1 MLIKV
6 HDAYRI
12 VVAVC
17 DKELFGKQF
26 REGKKKID
34 LDGKFFEGEEKTKEE
49 IIDILLN
56 LRKEDATFNF
66 VGEKACKTALEL
78 NLINKN
84 GIIRIE
90 NVPIALVLV

>member
-12 VVAVC
+12 IVAVC

-34 LDGKFFEGEEKTKEE
+34 LNAVER
-49 IIDILLN
+49 L
-56 LRKEDATFNF
+56 
-66 VGEKACKTALEL
+66 
-78 NLINKN
+78 
-84 GIIRIE
+84 
-90 NVPIALVLV
+90 